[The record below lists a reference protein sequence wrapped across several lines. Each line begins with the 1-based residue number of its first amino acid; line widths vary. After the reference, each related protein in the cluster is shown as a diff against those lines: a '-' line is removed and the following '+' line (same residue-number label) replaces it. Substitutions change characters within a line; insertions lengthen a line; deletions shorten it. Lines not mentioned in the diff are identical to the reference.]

1 MPALRPSRST
11 IVPSF
16 RGEVTRIDRRGDA
29 ELRGGGALEELAN
42 SGQINGPV
50 LARAF
55 TYMHLHRLRLMED
68 EGTDARAVCF
78 ISARLRKVS
87 GNGIGSPREL
97 LDTEAGGKNQ
107 LRGRGASFTVI
118 DQQIRRGNR
127 SLGLESVRKFYSYV
141 AGRCWK
147 DVGRELLRLRLISA
161 FVFIKDR
168 GGWITLWGLKD

>member
-1 MPALRPSRST
+1 MDAGVASLSLDNRAELSR
-11 IVPSF
+11 
-16 RGEVTRIDRRGDA
+16 RGNEDRRGDA

-118 DQQIRRGNR
+118 N
-127 SLGLESVRKFYSYV
+127 KFGEGTVLWGSKV
-141 AGRCWK
+141 FASFIHMLRE
-147 DVGRELLRLRLISA
+147 DVGRM
-161 FVFIKDR
+161 
-168 GGWITLWGLKD
+168 